1 MPSVDYTLV
10 QRVQAG
16 DRGASLDLFKKF
28 NRLIKKRSSLTG
40 SPQDFEQ
47 SAFEIMIKSVNKV
60 DLARIPNPETWGFYF
75 MLSMD
80 LLKGALRQNK
90 DEYRSCIDRAPFSVE
105 NYLGEARSE
114 ADVRQRRPNMALTA
128 QVSSNTFMKY
138 VPQDELFRMKSAAI
152 FASFLSGCTP
162 IERRF
167 LTLKS
172 RGVKIIDCAGR
183 LGISYGAA
191 REMLLELRHRAM
203 RFVDHEAHVN
213 PEDHLRYKRTH
224 GYRGPIAKEVSV

>member
-1 MPSVDYTLV
+1 MPSVDYALV

-28 NRLIKKRSSLTG
+28 SRLIKKRSSLTG

-47 SAFEIMIKSVNKV
+47 SAFEIMINSVNKV
-60 DLARIPNPETWGFYF
+60 DLTRVSNPETWGFYF

-90 DEYRSCIDRAPFSVE
+90 DEYRSCIDRAPFSAE
-105 NYLGEARSE
+105 SYLGETRSE
-114 ADVRQRRPNMALTA
+114 TEVRQRRSGSDLTS
-128 QVSSNTFMKY
+128 QVTSDVFMRY
-138 VPQDELFRMKSAAI
+138 VPQDELFRMKSASI

-167 LTLKS
+167 LVFKS
-172 RGVKIIDCAGR
+172 HGIKIIDCAGR
-183 LGISYGAA
+183 LNISYGAA
-191 REMLLELRHRAM
+191 REMLIELRHRAE
-203 RFVDHEAHVN
+203 RFVDHEAYVN
-213 PEDHLRYKRTH
+213 PEDHLRYKKTH
-224 GYRGPIAKEVSV
+224 GYRGSIVKEAHV